1 MSDKL
6 NDSSKKLRQA
16 LGTFATGVT
25 VVTTVDGDGKPRG
38 FTANSFTSVSLDPP
52 LILVCLSKES
62 ASCPAFSES
71 RHFCVNILAET
82 QQEISAIFAT
92 PGLDRFAQVDWQKGG
107 QGPPVLADVISWFE
121 CETHRVVDGGD
132 HVILLGRVVDHDFNS
147 RSPLVYCGG
156 AYVEFGLLQRA
167 MEAASSG
174 VSTRISA
181 IVNCDGS
188 IPFDRD
194 AKTGKLSLPTAGQVG
209 NTEEPRSL
217 IGKLFADGINVEMPF
232 VCAVYEDM
240 YSKTHHV
247 VYRSVAENVD
257 ASLVEN
263 FEMIP
268 LDEVPWDSLVDKPLR
283 MLLERYIEESE
294 RDTFGVYVGNT
305 EKGEVRAVTARH

>member
-1 MSDKL
+1 
-6 NDSSKKLRQA
+6 
-16 LGTFATGVT
+16 
-25 VVTTVDGDGKPRG
+25 
-38 FTANSFTSVSLDPP
+38 
-52 LILVCLSKES
+52 
-62 ASCPAFSES
+62 
-71 RHFCVNILAET
+71 
-82 QQEISAIFAT
+82 
-92 PGLDRFAQVDWQKGG
+92 
-107 QGPPVLADVISWFE
+107 
-121 CETHRVVDGGD
+121 
-132 HVILLGRVVDHDFNS
+132 VVDHDFNS

-156 AYVEFGLLQRA
+156 AFVEFGLLQRA

-194 AKTGKLSLPTAGQVG
+194 AKSGKLSLPTAGQVG
-209 NTEEPRSL
+209 NTAEPHSL
-217 IGKLFADGINVEMPF
+217 IGQLFADGISVEMPF
-232 VCAVYEDM
+232 VCAVYEDV

-257 ASLVEN
+257 ASLIEN

-294 RDTFGVYVGNT
+294 RETFGVYVGDT
-305 EKGEVRAVTARH
+305 EKGEVRAVTASH